1 MPEVVIK
8 IGPRSYPVRC
18 GEGEQDRIAAL
29 GAMIAEKYAQLGQSR
44 APTETENLL
53 FTALFMADEL
63 SEARNDADKAY
74 RKAKAARD
82 ELEASM
88 SKVEHEKSRSGGKK
102 AELRAEIDTLKKAEA
117 RAREEVKAVKAELTA
132 LREANEHQHDL
143 FGAPVDEVAIATA
156 LETLAERAETIANAW
171 EHASGTTELEEADN
185 TP

>member
-1 MPEVVIK
+1 MPLVAIK
-8 IGPRSYPVRC
+8 IGPKTYQIRC
-18 GEGEQDRIAAL
+18 GEGEQERISAL
-29 GAMIAEKYAQLGQSR
+29 GSMIAEKYAQLGQSR
-44 APTETENLL
+44 APTESENLL

-102 AELRAEIDTLKKAEA
+102 AELRAEVETLRQAEA
-117 RAREEVKAVKAELTA
+117 RAREEIKGLKTEITA

-143 FGAPVDEVAIATA
+143 FGAPLDEKAVADA
-156 LETLAERAETIANAW
+156 LERLAAKAEAA
-171 EHASGTTELEEADN
+171 ADAME
-185 TP
+185 TRSA